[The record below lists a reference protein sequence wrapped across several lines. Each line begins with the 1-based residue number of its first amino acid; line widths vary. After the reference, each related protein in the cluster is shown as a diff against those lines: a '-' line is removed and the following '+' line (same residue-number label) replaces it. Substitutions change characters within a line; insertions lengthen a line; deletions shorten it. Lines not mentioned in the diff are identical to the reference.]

1 MKQHNLS
8 VCAEVR
14 DCNFSLSLGSGSP
27 PIPSHFNLDKEH
39 VSHKKSNGQKITTSN
54 IISLNQTKLKQPS
67 PLKKKPHRPMP
78 MWSPSRSSLCL
89 INLSRSRLFTHNGL
103 SNLVANCTK
112 LVEIDL
118 SNWTELTNTAT
129 MAIAKAK
136 NLEMRWVFLREI
148 VFQVWLSRCGG
159 FFYGRLLF
167 QVCPVY

>member
-1 MKQHNLS
+1 
-8 VCAEVR
+8 
-14 DCNFSLSLGSGSP
+14 
-27 PIPSHFNLDKEH
+27 
-39 VSHKKSNGQKITTSN
+39 
-54 IISLNQTKLKQPS
+54 
-67 PLKKKPHRPMP
+67 MP

-148 VFQVWLSRCGG
+148 VFQMFVTSVLKLNMVLDLPMLSHRNNG
-159 FFYGRLLF
+159 
-167 QVCPVY
+167 